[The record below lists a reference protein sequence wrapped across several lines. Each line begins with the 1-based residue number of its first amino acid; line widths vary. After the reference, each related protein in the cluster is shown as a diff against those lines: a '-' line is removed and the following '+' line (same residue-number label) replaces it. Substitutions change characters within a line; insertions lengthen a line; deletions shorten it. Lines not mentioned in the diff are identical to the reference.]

1 MLKSFVLGALLGVSS
16 VLAAETECNVNKRC
30 PEESPCCSQYGECGV
45 GAYCLGGCDPRS
57 SFSLDA
63 CVPAPVCQ
71 DRDITFDSLDR
82 IKDISEY
89 LGDPE
94 KADFVASGEPA
105 LHDNN
110 VLLTMPK
117 GSSGTVLSTTTYMWY
132 GNVKARIKTSR
143 GRGVITGFILFSD
156 VQDEID
162 FEWVG
167 VDLSTAQT
175 NFYTQGIPNYKNS
188 KNITDLSDTFKEFH
202 DYEIR
207 WTPDKIEWFVDG
219 ELGRSKDRKDTW
231 NATGNRWDFPQTPAR
246 VQLSLWPGGREDNP
260 QGTIEWAGGVIDW
273 NSADI
278 QQVGFY
284 YATLESLK
292 IECYNADSPP
302 GTNKGKSYTYKEGAY
317 TNDTVIDGDKDT
329 IIASLDATGLDM
341 DAGAPAEDTSDEQ
354 TSGARPSSTHLQ
366 VPGGS
371 NPVDDHA
378 DDNGGGDSGD
388 NGSDS
393 SGSVPSGDDCPI
405 GSFCQGGSSN
415 SNNNND
421 DNSGAKSK
429 ASALAIIIAGFALY
443 WL

>member
-1 MLKSFVLGALLGVSS
+1 LL
-16 VLAAETECNVNKRC
+16 T
-30 PEESPCCSQYGECGV
+30 CSLEYGECGV

-175 NFYTQGIPNYKNS
+175 NFYTQGIPNC
-188 KNITDLSDTFKEFH
+188 
-202 DYEIR
+202 
-207 WTPDKIEWFVDG
+207 
-219 ELGRSKDRKDTW
+219 
-231 NATGNRWDFPQTPAR
+231 
-246 VQLSLWPGGREDNP
+246 
-260 QGTIEWAGGVIDW
+260 
-273 NSADI
+273 
-278 QQVGFY
+278 
-284 YATLESLK
+284 ESLTT
-292 IECYNADSPP
+292 CRMLNR
-302 GTNKGKSYTYKEGAY
+302 TN
-317 TNDTVIDGDKDT
+317 GD
-329 IIASLDATGLDM
+329 A
-341 DAGAPAEDTSDEQ
+341 
-354 TSGARPSSTHLQ
+354 
-366 VPGGS
+366 
-371 NPVDDHA
+371 
-378 DDNGGGDSGD
+378 
-388 NGSDS
+388 
-393 SGSVPSGDDCPI
+393 
-405 GSFCQGGSSN
+405 
-415 SNNNND
+415 
-421 DNSGAKSK
+421 
-429 ASALAIIIAGFALY
+429 
-443 WL
+443 